1 MQVESQ
7 RDLIL
12 WTIREY
18 KEQLLSKGESGTME
32 SDEKG
37 AAGSLGESS
46 SSGACRTA
54 AEIEKAEKEDRARM
68 AAERRAQ
75 IMAQMASAQ
84 KNFMTTNA
92 DLFAST
98 STTTQDKN
106 EQMMEWQEEPGE
118 DQKLVCL
125 GPNRK
130 HRFVEDQLFTC
141 ILCSEDAAV
150 TKNGKCMVYSAF
162 IQKSNILTHKSDP
175 TPAPHSSS
183 CGHVMHATCWKEYFN
198 NEVMKENRRPN
209 RNRSQGN
216 FTTDKKEFLCPL
228 CRCLSNAVIPI
239 IPSLSRI
246 GPKSTNQNVSDTES
260 TDNVPAINFEK
271 WILFMRNYNWALQQ
285 ITDLP
290 ELNSENTDILAK
302 LPDLNLIVN
311 EVCSMEEF
319 DKLAQPTERDLV
331 SPEMKYFIEE
341 FTNSVKRAA
350 PFLSVDNQAEPHLV
364 TWISCSYTIQALEMY
379 LRALN
384 KPLKGQMSI
393 RQTSCLSG
401 LVRVSGL
408 LATTL
413 NDDIVAKLL
422 TQLRSQLN
430 TMFSNAG
437 SCFIEWDLF
446 KMLITFIFI
455 TPSVLFA
462 KNRDCSIPNGT
473 LLEYYLLK
481 MIFLAV
487 ITKIVV
493 LHKYEEKIENDA
505 DEPAKMDVDEHKQDA
520 SDETSSSE
528 KVTSLVEFYNK
539 FNFHARDLKDSGTD
553 ISTKSQV
560 ELKESIINAIK
571 SESKVFLRCCCL
583 LFQFLTDIDL
593 PDDLFDSD
601 GDTFET
607 MCEYLGLDTDLETYF
622 KCDST
627 STFMSN
633 LASHPDVE
641 KYRTIERSSLKD
653 QLVPCVT
660 PVRKLI
666 DLPTDYSDLINS
678 VSTFTCPH
686 NDRDD
691 SRNPTM
697 CLVCGVTLC
706 SMTYCCQRDLDGSTV
721 GACTYHANEC
731 GAGVGIFLRIR
742 ECEILLLGLNKGCF
756 VSSPYLDKY
765 GETDQG
771 LRRGNPLTLC
781 PERYAKL
788 NLLWLSHSLHED
800 IARSAEAI
808 NNVIPTQWQHL

>member
-1 MQVESQ
+1 
-7 RDLIL
+7 
-12 WTIREY
+12 
-18 KEQLLSKGESGTME
+18 ME

-37 AAGSLGESS
+37 VAGSLGESS
-46 SSGACRTA
+46 GVCGRTNT
-54 AEIEKAEKEDRARM
+54 EIEKAEKEDRARI

-75 IMAQMASAQ
+75 IMAQIANAQ
-84 KNFMTTNA
+84 KNFMTHNA

-106 EQMMEWQEEPGE
+106 EQLMEWQEEPE
-118 DQKLVCL
+118 TNQKPVCL
-125 GPNRK
+125 GPYRK
-130 HRFVEDQLFTC
+130 QRFVEDQIFTC

-150 TKNGKCMVYSAF
+150 NKNGKCMVYSAF
-162 IQKSNILTHKSDP
+162 IQKSNILTRKNDLA
-175 TPAPHSSS
+175 PAPHSST
-183 CGHVMHATCWKEYFN
+183 CGHVMHASCWKEYFN

-228 CRCLSNAVIPI
+228 CRCLSNAVMPI
-239 IPSLSRI
+239 TPSLSCF
-246 GPKSTNQNVSDTES
+246 GNQQMNQNLPDSGSPGDVS
-260 TDNVPAINFEK
+260 AISFEK
-271 WILFMRNYNWALQQ
+271 WLCFMANYNWVLQQ
-285 ITDLP
+285 IVDLP
-290 ELNSENTDILAK
+290 EMNTEHADVVGR
-302 LPDLNLIVN
+302 LPDLKSIVN
-311 EVCSMEEF
+311 EVSCMEEF
-319 DKLAQPTERDLV
+319 AKLAQPIKRSLV
-331 SPEMKYFIEE
+331 SVEIKNFIEE

-350 PFLSVDNQAEPHLV
+350 PFPFVDNQTEPHLV
-364 TWISCSYTIQALEMY
+364 TWMSCSYTIQALEMY

-393 RQTSCLSG
+393 RQTSCLTG
-401 LVRVSGL
+401 LIRVSGL

-413 NDDIVAKLL
+413 NDDIVTKLL
-422 TQLRSQLN
+422 IHLRSQLG
-430 TMFSNAG
+430 TLFSGCG

-446 KMLITFIFI
+446 KMLITFVFI
-455 TPSVLFA
+455 TPCVLFA
-462 KNRDCSIPNGT
+462 KTRECSIPNGT

-487 ITKIVV
+487 ITKIILLYKVEDNNN
-493 LHKYEEKIENDA
+493 LSPEEDEEEEKADA
-505 DEPAKMDVDEHKQDA
+505 SAKMDVDDK
-520 SDETSSSE
+520 SDEKANPLAT
-528 KVTSLVEFYNK
+528 FYNK
-539 FNFHARDLKDSGTD
+539 FNLYVRDSKNVVE
-553 ISTKSQV
+553 STSKKSQAK
-560 ELKESIINAIK
+560 LQESLIHAVK

-583 LFQFLTDIDL
+583 LFHFLTDIDL

-607 MCEYLGLDTDLETYF
+607 MCEYLGLNSELETYF
-622 KCDST
+622 QCDSAN
-627 STFMSN
+627 SFMIN
-633 LASHPDVE
+633 LASHPDID
-641 KYRTIERSSLKD
+641 KYPSTLRSTLAD
-653 QLVPCVT
+653 ILVPCVT
-660 PVRKLI
+660 PVLKLI

-697 CLVCGVTLC
+697 CLVCGITLC
-706 SMTYCCQRDLDGSTV
+706 SMTYCCQKELDGSTV

-756 VSSPYLDKY
+756 VSPPYLDKY

-781 PERYAKL
+781 PERYTKL